1 MNIDLSKPDLNKPD
15 NNKADSNNSNSN
27 KPDSKPQL
35 TEKYKVDMFIGLNAE
50 NFHPHDLMIIKD
62 KLEKMNDDKFF
73 LIQGV
78 ELQKP
83 STILLIAIIL
93 GWERFW
99 LGDVALGILKIVTF
113 YGCLIWWFI
122 DIFSAKDRAK
132 KYNFAKISQVLS
144 MA

>member
-15 NNKADSNNSNSN
+15 NNNSENN

-83 STILLIAIIL
+83 STILLIAVIL

-99 LGDVALGILKIVTF
+99 LGDIGLGILKIVTF
-113 YGCLIWWFI
+113 YGCLIWWFV

-132 KYNFAKISQVLS
+132 KHNFAKISKVLS

>member
-78 ELQKP
+78 GTSE
-83 STILLIAIIL
+83 A
-93 GWERFW
+93 FYH
-99 LGDVALGILKIVTF
+99 IVNCNYTLDGSVF
-113 YGCLIWWFI
+113 G
-122 DIFSAKDRAK
+122 
-132 KYNFAKISQVLS
+132 
-144 MA
+144 

>member
-15 NNKADSNNSNSN
+15 NNNSETN

-83 STILLIAIIL
+83 STILLIAVIL

-99 LGDVALGILKIVTF
+99 LGDIGLGILKIVTF
-113 YGCLIWWFI
+113 YGCFIWWFV

-132 KYNFAKISQVLS
+132 KHNFAKISIVLS